1 MTYYT
6 NIFSKVMYP
15 RSSNLTFDL
24 VFLKM
29 CYFNLFEKKYNVHVT
44 II

>member
-6 NIFSKVMYP
+6 NIFSTVMY
-15 RSSNLTFDL
+15 SGSLNVNFDL

-29 CYFNLFEKKYNVHVT
+29 RYFSCFKIYCVHVT